1 MAEIRIVAGPSKG
14 DLFRIGLG
22 ITSIGR
28 EQTNSIQLNDFE
40 ISRRH
45 AELHVRVNEF
55 VLVDLSSS
63 NGTILNG
70 EAVKTAPLHTG
81 DQFLLGQSVFE
92 FHESSFEDSNAP
104 ECETVQK
111 ARDESHDE
119 DNSSIESN
127 NQLLQTKS
135 NLEVLYHSA
144 LAAGSYQDAER
155 LLQRILD
162 LVFCWVSAQRA
173 CILIREDEQETIF
186 AKSIDP
192 TSSDGYSKIPF
203 NVEYSVIKHVFKEK
217 DGVVVNDIL
226 NDERFPNV
234 VDKEMHKDRQ
244 IICAPIKS
252 RHGIRGVI
260 YVDKTN
266 QPLDENDS
274 AGPPFDS
281 QHLKLLL
288 AIGLHA
294 AVSIENAE
302 HYSMMLQSE
311 RVTAVGNAM
320 SSLSHHIKNILQSI
334 NGGNHLIEDGLT
346 NHQFGLIESGWQI
359 VQRNQENLS
368 NLVMDMLSYGK
379 SNVPRLYDCDLNE
392 LISHAIQL
400 VERRSERSNVV
411 VEFEPIPD
419 LPTAKLEPEQMVRAL
434 HNILLFGINS
444 CLRNSAGRVV
454 IGLDHCAENRKTTIT
469 IQDDGESLSSNELKS
484 VFDPL
489 AISEKSSRI
498 GLGMAVAKK
507 VINEMNGTVD
517 AVVGECGTVF
527 KIEFDATK
535 QFAGNGAD
543 QNQ

>member
-14 DLFRIGLG
+14 DSYKIGLG

-70 EAVKTAPLHTG
+70 EAIKTASLRTG

-92 FHESSFEDSNAP
+92 FHESSFDDSGGP
-104 ECETVQK
+104 ECETVRK
-111 ARDESHDE
+111 ARDESHDDE
-119 DNSSIESN
+119 SLSSFESSN
-127 NQLLQTKS
+127 LLLQTKS
-135 NLEVLYHSA
+135 NLEVLYHTA
-144 LAAGSYQDAER
+144 LAAGSYQGAER
-155 LLQRILD
+155 MLQRILE
-162 LVFCWVSAQRA
+162 LVFCWVSAERA

-192 TSSDGYSKIPF
+192 NSKDGYSSIPF
-203 NVEYSVIKHVFKEK
+203 NVEYSVIKYVFREKE
-217 DGVVVNDIL
+217 GVVVEDIL

-234 VDKEMHKDRQ
+234 FDRELHKDRQ

-252 RHGIRGVI
+252 RYGIRGVI
-260 YVDKTN
+260 YVDKTRL
-266 QPLDENDS
+266 PLDEGDS
-274 AGPPFDS
+274 IGPPFDE
-281 QHLKLLL
+281 QQLKLLI

-302 HYSMMLQSE
+302 HYSMILQSE

-334 NGGNHLIEDGLT
+334 NGGNHLIEDGLA

-379 SNVPRLYDCDLNE
+379 SNVPRLYESNVNE

-400 VERRSERSNVV
+400 VERRAERAGVAVS
-411 VEFEPIPD
+411 FEPLPD
-419 LPTAKLEPEQMVRAL
+419 LPSVQLEPELMVRAL
-434 HNILLFGINS
+434 NNILLFGINS
-444 CLRNSAGRVV
+444 CTDNSAGRVN
-454 IGLDHCAENRKTTIT
+454 IEIEFLADQSKLAIL
-469 IQDDGESLSSNELKS
+469 IQDDGQSLSAEELNS
-484 VFDPL
+484 IFDPL
-489 AISEKSSRI
+489 AISNKSNRI

-507 VINEMNGTVD
+507 VINEMNGSVE
-517 AVVGECGTVF
+517 AVVTEQGTEF
-527 KIEFDATK
+527 RIEVAASK
-535 QFAGNGAD
+535 QLAQKGA
-543 QNQ
+543 QT